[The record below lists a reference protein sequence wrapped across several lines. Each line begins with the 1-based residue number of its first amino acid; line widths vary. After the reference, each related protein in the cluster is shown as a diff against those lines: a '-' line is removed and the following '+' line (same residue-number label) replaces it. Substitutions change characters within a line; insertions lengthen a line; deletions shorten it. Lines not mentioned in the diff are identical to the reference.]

1 MSFLDREAT
10 VAPPDYN
17 RWLVPPAALAIHM
30 CIGQVYG
37 FSVFKEPMSRLLG
50 VTAPAAGDWKQSVEL
65 YWIFSAAIAILGL
78 SAAFL
83 GTWAERN
90 GPRKVSFIAAF
101 CFGGGFLVSA
111 VGVHLHNIWLIYL
124 GYGLL
129 GGIGLGLGYIAPVST
144 LVKWFP
150 DRPGLATGL
159 AIMGFGG
166 GAMVGSP
173 LSVLLMNHFHTAD
186 NVGVQNTF
194 VVMGILYFCFM
205 MFGALIIRVPAP
217 GWVPEGH
224 DPTRQ
229 KQKIVTTAD
238 VSTADAMRAPQFYLL
253 WLVLVCNTTAGIGI
267 LEQAAPMIQEMFP
280 RHFPQLPGGAKI
292 ASAAAAA
299 GFVGLISLF
308 NLLGRFFWASSS
320 DFVGRKNTVA
330 IFLGINA
337 VMFWLIP
344 VAGAAGSVLL
354 FVVLCAVIL
363 SIYGGGFSTS
373 PAYLKDLFGTK
384 NFGPIY
390 GRLLTAW
397 STAGV
402 VGPLIVNHI
411 RLQKVGQHVTGVGV
425 YADTMHLMAGLL
437 VLAFV
442 GNLFVRPVSAK
453 SAPANPD
460 SAAPQAA

>member
-1 MSFLDREAT
+1 MSILDREAT
-10 VAPPDYN
+10 VAPPNYN
-17 RWLVPPAALAIHM
+17 RWLVPPAALAIHL

-37 FSVFKEPMSRLLG
+37 FSVFKIPLTHLLG
-50 VTAPAAGDWKQSVEL
+50 ITREVKGQDWNQEQIAWV
-65 YWIFSAAIAILGL
+65 FSIAIAVLGL

-90 GPRKVSFIAAF
+90 GPRKVSFLAAF

-111 VGVHLHNIWLIYL
+111 VGVHLHSIWLIYL

-150 DRPGLATGL
+150 DRPGLATGM

-166 GAMVGSP
+166 GALVGSP
-173 LSVLLMNHFHTAD
+173 LSNILMTRFHTATD
-186 NVGVQNTF
+186 VGVQTTF
-194 VVMGILYFCFM
+194 VVMGLIYFVGIL
-205 MFGALIIRVPAP
+205 FGALIIRVPAP

-224 DPTRQ
+224 DPARQ

-238 VSTADAMRAPQFYLL
+238 VTTADAMRAPQFYLL

-267 LEQAAPMIQEMFP
+267 LEQAAPMIREIFP
-280 RHFPQLPGGAKI
+280 AHFPSAPL
-292 ASAAAAA
+292 AAAAESA
-299 GFVGLISLF
+299 KAAVGFVGVISLF

-320 DFVGRKNTVA
+320 DFVGRKGTVA
-330 IFLGINA
+330 IFLGLNA

-344 VAGAAGSVLL
+344 VAGARGSVVF
-354 FVVLCAVIL
+354 FVAICAVIL

-373 PAYLKDLFGTK
+373 PAYLKDLFGTR

-411 RLQKVGQHVTGVGV
+411 RQQKLNAGIIGVGR
-425 YADTMHLMAGLL
+425 YTETMHLMAGLL
-437 VLAFV
+437 VVAFI
-442 GNLFVRPVSAK
+442 GNLFVRPVAVK
-453 SAPANPD
+453 SAVQIAQPV
-460 SAAPQAA
+460 

>member
-10 VAPPDYN
+10 VAPLNYN

-37 FSVFKEPMSRLLG
+37 FSVFKLPLTRLLG
-50 VTAPAAGDWKQSVEL
+50 ITTRTPQDWTQEQL
-65 YWIFSAAIAILGL
+65 AWIFSIAIAVLGL

-83 GTWAERN
+83 GTWAERI

-101 CFGGGFLVSA
+101 CFGGGFLVSSL
-111 VGVHLHNIWLIYL
+111 GVHLHSLALIYL

-150 DRPGLATGL
+150 DRPGLATGM

-173 LSVLLMNHFHTAD
+173 LSVALMNHFRTPT
-186 NVGVQNTF
+186 NVGVGSTF
-194 VVMGILYFCFM
+194 IVMGVLYFCFM
-205 MFGALIIRVPAP
+205 LFGALIIRVPAP
-217 GWVPEGH
+217 GWAPAGH

-229 KQKIVTTAD
+229 TQKIVTTAD
-238 VSTADAMRAPQFYLL
+238 VPTTEAMRAPQFYLL

-280 RHFPQLPGGAKI
+280 KHFPQLPVSAKV

-320 DFVGRKNTVA
+320 DYVGRKNTVA
-330 IFLGINA
+330 IFLGVNA

-344 VAGAAGSVLL
+344 VAGLQGSVVF
-354 FVVLCAVIL
+354 FVVICAVIL

-384 NFGPIY
+384 HFGPIY

-411 RLQKVGQHVTGVGV
+411 REQKLSQHITGVEL

-437 VLAFV
+437 VVAFI
-442 GNLFVRPVSAK
+442 GNLFIRPVTAGSRL
-453 SAPANPD
+453 PI
-460 SAAPQAA
+460 PQTV

>member
-1 MSFLDREAT
+1 MSFLDRENT
-10 VAPPDYN
+10 VAPLNYN

-37 FSVFKEPMSRLLG
+37 FSVFKLPLTHLLG
-50 VTAPAAGDWKQSVEL
+50 NKTLDWNQEQIAVV
-65 YWIFSAAIAILGL
+65 FSIAIAVLGL

-90 GPRKVSFIAAF
+90 GPRKVSFLAAI
-101 CFGGGFLVSA
+101 CFGAGFLISA
-111 VGVHLHNIWLIYL
+111 VGVHLHNLWVIYL
-124 GYGLL
+124 GYGLV

-150 DRPGLATGL
+150 DRPGLATGM

-166 GAMVGSP
+166 GAMIGSP
-173 LSVLLMNHFHTAD
+173 LSVLLMKYFHTHHPSDA
-186 NVGVQNTF
+186 GVQGTF
-194 VVMGILYFCFM
+194 VVMGIIYFCFM
-205 MFGALIIRVPAP
+205 MFGAFIIRVPAP

-224 DPTRQ
+224 DPSKQT
-229 KQKIVTTAD
+229 QKIVTTAD

-267 LEQAAPMIQEMFP
+267 LEQAAPMIAEIFNG
-280 RHFPQLPGGAKI
+280 HFPQAPANAKL
-292 ASAAAAA
+292 ASDAAAA

-320 DFVGRKNTVA
+320 DYVGRKTTVA
-330 IFLGINA
+330 IFLGVNA
-337 VMFWLIP
+337 VCFWLIP
-344 VAGAAGSVLL
+344 IAGSAGSVLF
-354 FVVLCAVIL
+354 FVAVCAVIL

-402 VGPLIVNHI
+402 VGPLLVNHI
-411 RLQKVGQHVTGVGV
+411 RLQKLDAGVTGVGR
-425 YADTMHLMAGLL
+425 YTETMHLMAGLL
-437 VLAFV
+437 VVAFIA
-442 GNLFVRPVSAK
+442 NLFVRPVTTRASV
-453 SAPANPD
+453 SV
-460 SAAPQAA
+460 PQTV

>member
-10 VAPPDYN
+10 VAPPNYN

-37 FSVFKEPMSRLLG
+37 FSVFKIPLTHLLG
-50 VTAPAAGDWKQSVEL
+50 VSQAVKGQDWNQEQIAWV
-65 YWIFSAAIAILGL
+65 FSIAIAVLGL
-78 SAAFL
+78 AAAFL
-83 GTWAERN
+83 GTWAERK

-101 CFGGGFLVSA
+101 CFGGGFLVA
-111 VGVHLHNIWLIYL
+111 AAGVHLHNLWLIYL

-150 DRPGLATGL
+150 DRPGLATGM

-166 GAMVGSP
+166 GALVGSP
-173 LSVLLMNHFHTAD
+173 LSNLLMTRFHTATD
-186 NVGVQNTF
+186 VGVQSTF
-194 VVMGILYFCFM
+194 VVMGIIYFVGIL
-205 MFGALIIRVPAP
+205 FGAFIIRVPAP

-224 DPTRQ
+224 DPT
-229 KQKIVTTAD
+229 KQEQQIVPTAD
-238 VSTADAMRAPQFYLL
+238 VPTADAMRAPQFYLL

-267 LEQAAPMIQEMFP
+267 LEQAAPMIREMFP
-280 RHFPQLPGGAKI
+280 AHFPSLPAAANA
-292 ASAAAAA
+292 ASAAAAV

-308 NLLGRFFWASSS
+308 NLLGRFFWSASS

-330 IFLGINA
+330 IFLGLNA
-337 VMFWLIP
+337 IMFYLIP
-344 VAGAAGSVLL
+344 IAGAKGSVVF
-354 FVVLCAVIL
+354 FVVVCAVIL

-402 VGPLIVNHI
+402 VGPLLVNHI
-411 RLQKVGQHVTGVGV
+411 RLNKVAQGVKGVGV
-425 YADTMHLMAGLL
+425 YSDTMHLMAGLL
-437 VLAFV
+437 VVAFI
-442 GNLFVRPVSAK
+442 GNLFVRPVAVRTL
-453 SAPANPD
+453 PAV
-460 SAAPQAA
+460 AQTV

>member
-10 VAPPDYN
+10 VAPLNYN
-17 RWLVPPAALAIHM
+17 RWLVPPAALAIHL

-37 FSVFKEPMSRLLG
+37 FSVFKIPLTHLLG
-50 VTAPAAGDWKQSVEL
+50 ISQSAPGDWNQEQIAV
-65 YWIFSAAIAILGL
+65 IFSIALAVVGL
-78 SAAFL
+78 AAAFL
-83 GTWAERN
+83 GTWTERT
-90 GPRKVSFIAAF
+90 GPRKVGLIAAV
-101 CFGGGFLVSA
+101 CFGAGFLVSA
-111 VGVHLHNIWLIYL
+111 VGVHLHNRWVIYV
-124 GYGLL
+124 GYGLI
-129 GGIGLGLGYIAPVST
+129 GGIGIGLGYLAPVST

-166 GAMVGSP
+166 GAMIGSP
-173 LSVLLMNHFHTAD
+173 LSVLLMNHFRTPT
-186 NVGVQNTF
+186 NLGVEPTF
-194 VVMGILYFCFM
+194 IIMGLAYFVFM
-205 MFGALIIRVPAP
+205 LFGSLIIRVPAP
-217 GWVPEGH
+217 GWVPAGH
-224 DPTRQ
+224 DSSRQ
-229 KQKIVTTAD
+229 TQKIATVAD

-267 LEQAAPMIQEMFP
+267 LEQAAPMVQEMFP
-280 RHFPQLPGGAKI
+280 KNFPQLPLAARA

-299 GFVGLISLF
+299 GFVGVVSLF

-320 DFVGRKNTVA
+320 DYVGRKTTVA
-330 IFLGINA
+330 IFLGLNA

-344 VAGAAGSVLL
+344 IAGQAGNLL
-354 FVVLCAVIL
+354 FFVAICAVIL

-397 STAGV
+397 AAAGV
-402 VGPLIVNHI
+402 VGPRIVNHI
-411 RLQKVGQHVTGVGV
+411 RLDKIRQHVTGVNL

-437 VLAFV
+437 VVAFV
-442 GNLFVRPVSAK
+442 GNLFVRPVSAVNP
-453 SAPANPD
+453 PATT
-460 SAAPQAA
+460 ATV

>member
-1 MSFLDREAT
+1 MSFLDRENT
-10 VAPPDYN
+10 VAPPNYN

-37 FSVFKEPMSRLLG
+37 FSVFKIPLTHLLG
-50 VTAPAAGDWKQSVEL
+50 ITKELKGQDWNQEQIAWV
-65 YWIFSAAIAILGL
+65 FSIAIAVLGL

-83 GTWAERN
+83 GSWAERN
-90 GPRKVSFIAAF
+90 GPRKVSFLAAF

-111 VGVHLHNIWLIYL
+111 VGVHLHSLWLIYL

-150 DRPGLATGL
+150 DRPGLATGM

-166 GAMVGSP
+166 GALVGSP
-173 LSVLLMNHFHTAD
+173 LSNILMTRFHTAT
-186 NVGVQNTF
+186 NVGVQSTF
-194 VVMGILYFCFM
+194 VVMGILYFIGIL
-205 MFGALIIRVPAP
+205 FGAFIIRVPAP

-224 DPTRQ
+224 DPAKQ
-229 KQKIVTTAD
+229 KQKIATTAD
-238 VSTADAMRAPQFYLL
+238 VAIGDAMRAPQFYLL

-267 LEQAAPMIQEMFP
+267 LEQAAPMIREIFP
-280 RHFPQLPGGAKI
+280 SHFPALPLAADA
-292 ASAAAAA
+292 ASAKAAV
-299 GFVGLISLF
+299 GFVGVISLF

-320 DFVGRKNTVA
+320 DFIGRKSTVA

-344 VAGAAGSVLL
+344 IAGAQGSVVF

-411 RLQKVGQHVTGVGV
+411 RQQKLDAGITGVGR
-425 YADTMHLMAGLL
+425 YTDTMHLMAGLL
-437 VLAFV
+437 VVAFV
-442 GNLFVRPVSAK
+442 GNLFVRPVAVK
-453 SAPANPD
+453 N
-460 SAAPQAA
+460 AAPVAQTV

>member
-1 MSFLDREAT
+1 MSFLDREST
-10 VAPPDYN
+10 VAPPGYN

-37 FSVFKEPMSRLLG
+37 FSVFKIPLTRLIGL
-50 VTAPAAGDWKQSVEL
+50 TAESKGQDWTQEQIAWV
-65 YWIFSAAIAILGL
+65 FSIAIAVLGL

-90 GPRKVSFIAAF
+90 GPRKVSFLAAI
-101 CFGGGFLVSA
+101 CFGAGFLVSA
-111 VGVHLHNIWLIYL
+111 VGVHVHSLALIYL
-124 GYGLL
+124 GYGLI

-150 DRPGLATGL
+150 DRPGLATGM

-166 GAMVGSP
+166 GAMIGSP
-173 LSVLLMNHFHTAD
+173 LSVLLMSHFHTATD
-186 NVGVQNTF
+186 LGVQSTF
-194 VVMGILYFCFM
+194 VVMGIIYFCMM
-205 MFGALIIRVPAP
+205 MFGALIIKVPAP

-229 KQKIVTTAD
+229 TQKIATTAD
-238 VSTADAMRAPQFYLL
+238 IATADAMRAPQFYLL

-267 LEQAAPMIQEMFP
+267 LEQAAPMIREMFP
-280 RHFPQLPGGAKI
+280 KNFPSLPVSANA

-320 DFVGRKNTVA
+320 DYVGRKTTVA
-330 IFLGINA
+330 IFLGVNA

-344 VAGAAGSVLL
+344 IAGAQGSVLL
-354 FVVLCAVIL
+354 FVAVCAVIL

-402 VGPLIVNHI
+402 VGPLLVNHI
-411 RLQKVGQHVTGVGV
+411 RLQKVSQGIKGVDL

-437 VLAFV
+437 VVAFV
-442 GNLFVRPVSAK
+442 GNLFVRPVTIK
-453 SAPANPD
+453 NAPTVPQT
-460 SAAPQAA
+460 AAA

>member
-10 VAPPDYN
+10 VAPLNYN

-37 FSVFKEPMSRLLG
+37 FSVFKLPLTRLLG
-50 VTAPAAGDWKQSVEL
+50 ISQSAPGDWNQEQIAI
-65 YWIFSAAIAILGL
+65 IFSIAIAVLGL
-78 SAAFL
+78 AAAFL
-83 GTWAERN
+83 GTWAERT
-90 GPRKVSFIAAF
+90 GPRRVGLIAAV
-101 CFGGGFLVSA
+101 CFGAGFLVSA
-111 VGVHLHNIWLIYL
+111 VGVHLHNLWVIYL
-124 GYGLL
+124 GYGLI

-150 DRPGLATGL
+150 DRPGLATGM

-166 GAMVGSP
+166 GAMIASP
-173 LSVLLMNHFHTAD
+173 LSVLLMNHFRTPT
-186 NVGVQNTF
+186 NLGVETTF
-194 VVMGILYFCFM
+194 IVMGAAYFLFM
-205 MFGALIIRVPAP
+205 LFGAFIIRVPAP
-217 GWVPEGH
+217 GWAPAGH
-224 DPTRQ
+224 DPSKQTR
-229 KQKIVTTAD
+229 KIVTTAD

-267 LEQAAPMIQEMFP
+267 LEQAAPMVQEMFP
-280 RHFPQLPGGAKI
+280 KGFPQLPAAAKV

-299 GFVGLISLF
+299 GFVGVISLF

-320 DFVGRKNTVA
+320 DYVGRKTTVA
-330 IFLGINA
+330 IFLGVNA

-344 VAGAAGSVLL
+344 IAGQAGNLL
-354 FVVLCAVIL
+354 FFVAVCAVIL

-397 STAGV
+397 ATAGV

-411 RLQKVGQHVTGVGV
+411 RLDKVKQHVTGVNL

-437 VLAFV
+437 LVAFV
-442 GNLFVRPVSAK
+442 GNLFVRPVTVPST
-453 SAPANPD
+453 PAV
-460 SAAPQAA
+460 AVTV

>member
-1 MSFLDREAT
+1 MSFLDRENT
-10 VAPPDYN
+10 VAPMSYN

-37 FSVFKEPMSRLLG
+37 FSVFKKPLTQLLG
-50 VTAPAAGDWKQSVEL
+50 DKAHDWNQEQIAIV
-65 YWIFSAAIAILGL
+65 FSIAIAVLGL

-90 GPRKVSFIAAF
+90 GPRKVSFLAAI
-101 CFGGGFLVSA
+101 CFGAGFLISSF
-111 VGVHLHNIWLIYL
+111 GVHIHNLWVIYL
-124 GYGLL
+124 GYGLV

-150 DRPGLATGL
+150 DRPGLATGM

-166 GAMVGSP
+166 GAMIGSP
-173 LSVLLMNHFHTAD
+173 LSVLLMNHFHAQNPSD
-186 NVGVQNTF
+186 VGVQGTF
-194 VVMGILYFCFM
+194 IVLGILYFCLM
-205 MFGALIIRVPAP
+205 MFGAFIIRVPAP

-224 DPTRQ
+224 DPSKQ
-229 KQKIVTTAD
+229 KQKIATVAD

-267 LEQAAPMIQEMFP
+267 LEQAAPMIAEIFP
-280 RHFPQLPGGAKI
+280 GHFPQGPATAKT
-292 ASAAAAA
+292 ASDAAAA

-320 DFVGRKNTVA
+320 DYIGRKATVA
-330 IFLGINA
+330 IFLGVNA
-337 VMFWLIP
+337 VMFFLIP
-344 VAGAAGSVLL
+344 TAGAMGSVLL
-354 FVVLCAVIL
+354 FVMVCAVIL
-363 SIYGGGFSTS
+363 SIYGGGFSTA
-373 PAYLKDLFGTK
+373 PAYLKDLFGVK

-411 RLQKVGQHVTGVGV
+411 RQGKIDQKITGVGA
-425 YADTMHLMAGLL
+425 YTDTMYLMAGLL
-437 VLAFV
+437 VVAFI
-442 GNLFVRPVSAK
+442 GNLFVRPVT
-453 SAPANPD
+453 PITTTANT
-460 SAAPQAA
+460 AAA

>member
-1 MSFLDREAT
+1 MSFLDRENT
-10 VAPPDYN
+10 VASPGYN

-37 FSVFKEPMSRLLG
+37 FSVFKEPLSRLLG
-50 VTAPAAGDWKQSVEL
+50 VTAPVAGDWKQSVEL

-111 VGVHLHNIWLIYL
+111 LGVHLHAIWLIYL

-150 DRPGLATGL
+150 DRPGLATGM

-173 LSVLLMNHFHTAD
+173 LAVLLMNHFHSATD
-186 NVGVQNTF
+186 VGVQNTF
-194 VVMGILYFCFM
+194 VVMGSVYFCFM
-205 MFGALIIRVPAP
+205 LFGALIIRVPAP
-217 GWVPEGH
+217 GWVPAKH
-224 DPTRQ
+224 DPARP
-229 KQKIVTTAD
+229 KQNIVTTAD
-238 VSTADAMRAPQFYLL
+238 VATADAMRAPQFYLL
-253 WLVLVCNTTAGIGI
+253 WVVLLCNTTAGIGI

-280 RHFPQLPGGAKI
+280 RHFAQLPPPAKI

-299 GFVGLISLF
+299 GFVGLIGLF

-320 DFVGRKNTVA
+320 DFVGRQNTVA

-337 VMFWLIP
+337 IMFWLIP
-344 VAGAAGSVLL
+344 VAGAAGSVLM
-354 FVVLCAVIL
+354 FVVVCAVIL

-373 PAYLKDLFGTK
+373 PAYLKDLFGPK

-390 GRLLTAW
+390 GRLLIAW

-402 VGPLIVNHI
+402 VGPLLVNHI
-411 RLQKVGQHVTGVGV
+411 RLYKLGQKSSGVGV

-437 VLAFV
+437 VVAFIA
-442 GNLFVRPVSAK
+442 NLFIRPVVVRT
-453 SAPANPD
+453 
-460 SAAPQAA
+460 AATA

>member
-1 MSFLDREAT
+1 MSFLDRENT
-10 VAPPDYN
+10 VAAPGYN

-50 VTAPAAGDWKQSVEL
+50 ITAPVAGDWKQSVEL

-111 VGVHLHNIWLIYL
+111 LGVHRHEIWLIYL
-124 GYGLL
+124 GYGVL

-150 DRPGLATGL
+150 DRPGLATGM

-173 LSVLLMNHFHTAD
+173 LAVLLMNHFHSAT

-194 VVMGILYFCFM
+194 VVMGLVYFCFM
-205 MFGALIIRVPAP
+205 LFGALIIRVPAP
-217 GWVPEGH
+217 GWVPARP
-224 DPTRQ
+224 DSTAQ
-229 KQKIVTTAD
+229 KQKIVAAPD
-238 VSTADAMRAPQFYLL
+238 VATGDAMRAPQFYLL
-253 WLVLVCNTTAGIGI
+253 WVVLVCNTTAGIGI

-280 RHFPQLPGGAKI
+280 RHFAQVPPAAKI

-299 GFVGLISLF
+299 GFVGLIGLF

-330 IFLGINA
+330 IFLGLNA
-337 VMFWLIP
+337 IMFWLIP
-344 VAGAAGSVLL
+344 VAGAAGSVLM
-354 FVVLCAVIL
+354 FVILCAVIL

-390 GRLLTAW
+390 GRLLIAW

-402 VGPLIVNHI
+402 VGPLLVNHI
-411 RLQKVGQHVTGVGV
+411 RLLKISQKISGVGV

-437 VLAFV
+437 VVAFMA
-442 GNLFVRPVSAK
+442 NLFIRPVVVVRPGVS
-453 SAPANPD
+453 
-460 SAAPQAA
+460 

>member
-1 MSFLDREAT
+1 MSFLDREAS
-10 VAPPDYN
+10 VAPANYN

-37 FSVFKEPMSRLLG
+37 FSVFKIPLTHLLG
-50 VTAPAAGDWKQSVEL
+50 VTKQIKGQDWDQEQIAWV
-65 YWIFSAAIAILGL
+65 FSIAIAVLGL
-78 SAAFL
+78 AAAFL

-111 VGVHLHNIWLIYL
+111 VGVHLHSIWLIYL

-150 DRPGLATGL
+150 DRPGLATGM

-166 GAMVGSP
+166 GALVGSP
-173 LSVLLMNHFHTAD
+173 LSNSLMLHFRTPTS
-186 NVGVQNTF
+186 VGVQSTF
-194 VVMGILYFCFM
+194 VVMGIIYF
-205 MFGALIIRVPAP
+205 FGILFGTLIIRVPPP
-217 GWVPEGH
+217 GWVPAGH
-224 DPTRQ
+224 DPSRQQKTRL
-229 KQKIVTTAD
+229 INTVDVT
-238 VSTADAMRAPQFYLL
+238 TADAMRAPQFYLL

-267 LEQAAPMIQEMFP
+267 LEQASPMIQEMFP
-280 RHFPQLPGGAKI
+280 ARFPQAP
-292 ASAAAAA
+292 ASAVVASVAAAG

-320 DFVGRKNTVA
+320 DYVGRKNTVA
-330 IFLGINA
+330 IFLGLNA

-344 VAGAAGSVLL
+344 IAGAQGSVVF
-354 FVVLCAVIL
+354 FVCICAVVL
-363 SIYGGGFSTS
+363 SIYGGGFSTA

-402 VGPLIVNHI
+402 VGPLLVNHI
-411 RLQKVGQHVTGVGV
+411 RKQKIDQHITGVGV
-425 YADTMHLMAGLL
+425 YAETMHLMAGLL
-437 VLAFV
+437 AIAFI
-442 GNLFVRPVSAK
+442 GNLFVRPVAG
-453 SAPANPD
+453 ATLP
-460 SAAPQAA
+460 SAAAKE

>member
-1 MSFLDREAT
+1 MSFLDRENT
-10 VAPPDYN
+10 VAPLNYN

-50 VTAPAAGDWKQSVEL
+50 ITAPVAGDWRQSVEL
-65 YWIFSAAIAILGL
+65 YWIFSVAIAILGL

-111 VGVHLHNIWLIYL
+111 VGVHLHSIWLVYL

-150 DRPGLATGL
+150 DRPGLATGM

-166 GAMVGSP
+166 GALVGSP
-173 LSVLLMNHFHTAD
+173 LSNLLMNRFHTPTD
-186 NVGVQNTF
+186 VGVQSTF
-194 VVMGILYFCFM
+194 VVMGILYFCMM
-205 MFGALIIRVPAP
+205 MFGALIIKVPAP

-224 DPTRQ
+224 DPTKQ

-238 VSTADAMRAPQFYLL
+238 VATADAMRAPQFYLL
-253 WLVLVCNTTAGIGI
+253 WLVLLCNTTAGIGI
-267 LEQAAPMIQEMFP
+267 IEQAAPMIQEMFP
-280 RHFPQLPGGAKI
+280 KQFPQIPAAAKA
-292 ASAAAAA
+292 ASAAAAV
-299 GFVGLISLF
+299 GFVGINGLF

-320 DFVGRKNTVA
+320 DFVGRKTTVA
-330 IFLGINA
+330 IFLGVNA
-337 VMFWLIP
+337 LMFWLIP
-344 VAGAAGSVLL
+344 VAGTSGSVLL
-354 FVVLCAVIL
+354 FVIVCAVIL

-397 STAGV
+397 STAGII
-402 VGPLIVNHI
+402 GPLIVNHI
-411 RLQKVGQHVTGVGV
+411 RLDKVKQGIAGVGV

-437 VLAFV
+437 VVAFV
-442 GNLFVRPVSAK
+442 GNLFVRPVTV
-453 SAPANPD
+453 NT
-460 SAAPQAA
+460 AAPVAQTV

>member
-1 MSFLDREAT
+1 MSLLDREAT
-10 VAPPDYN
+10 VAPLNYN

-37 FSVFKEPMSRLLG
+37 FSVFKLPLTRLLG
-50 VTAPAAGDWKQSVEL
+50 ISQSAPGDWNQEQIAWV
-65 YWIFSAAIAILGL
+65 FSIAIAVLGL
-78 SAAFL
+78 AAAFL
-83 GTWAERN
+83 GTWAERT
-90 GPRKVSFIAAF
+90 GPRKVGLIAAF
-101 CFGGGFLVSA
+101 CFGGGFLVSSF
-111 VGVHLHNIWLIYL
+111 GVHMHSLLLIYL

-150 DRPGLATGL
+150 DRPGLATGM

-173 LSVLLMNHFHTAD
+173 LSVLLMNHFRTTT
-186 NVGVQNTF
+186 NLGVETTF
-194 VVMGILYFCFM
+194 IVMGVIYFVFM
-205 MFGALIIRVPAP
+205 LFGSFIIRVPAP
-217 GWVPEGH
+217 GWAPAGH
-224 DPTRQ
+224 DPSKQT
-229 KQKIVTTAD
+229 QKIVTTAD

-267 LEQAAPMIQEMFP
+267 LEQAAPMVQEMFP
-280 RHFPQLPGGAKI
+280 KSFPQLPAAAKV

-299 GFVGLISLF
+299 GFVGVISLF

-320 DFVGRKNTVA
+320 DYVGRKATVA
-330 IFLGINA
+330 IFLGVNA

-344 VAGAAGSVLL
+344 MAGQAGSVLF
-354 FVVLCAVIL
+354 FVVVCAVIL

-411 RLQKVGQHVTGVGV
+411 RLDKVHQRITGVNL

-437 VLAFV
+437 VVAFI
-442 GNLFVRPVSAK
+442 GNLFVHPVNVANMPVSTVT
-453 SAPANPD
+453 S
-460 SAAPQAA
+460 

>member
-10 VAPPDYN
+10 VAPLNYN

-37 FSVFKEPMSRLLG
+37 FSVFKIPLTHLLG
-50 VTAPAAGDWKQSVEL
+50 VTQELKGQDWNQEQIAWV
-65 YWIFSAAIAILGL
+65 FSIAIAVLGL
-78 SAAFL
+78 AAAFL

-111 VGVHLHNIWLIYL
+111 VGVHLHNLWLIYL

-150 DRPGLATGL
+150 DRPGLATGM

-166 GAMVGSP
+166 GALVGSP
-173 LSVLLMNHFHTAD
+173 LSNLLMTRFHTAT
-186 NVGVQNTF
+186 NVGVQSTF
-194 VVMGILYFCFM
+194 VVMGIIYFVGIL
-205 MFGALIIRVPAP
+205 FGAFIIRVPAQ

-224 DPTRQ
+224 DPTKQ

-238 VSTADAMRAPQFYLL
+238 VLTADAMRSPQFYLL

-267 LEQAAPMIQEMFP
+267 LEQAAPMIREMFP
-280 RHFPQLPGGAKI
+280 AQFPAVPAAANA
-292 ASAAAAA
+292 ASAAAAV
-299 GFVGLISLF
+299 GFVGTISLF
-308 NLLGRFFWASSS
+308 NLLGRFFWSASS
-320 DFVGRKNTVA
+320 DFVGRKSTVA

-337 VMFWLIP
+337 LMFYLIP
-344 VAGAAGSVLL
+344 IAGAKGSVVF
-354 FVVLCAVIL
+354 FVAVCAVIL

-402 VGPLIVNHI
+402 VGPLLVNHI
-411 RLQKVGQHVTGVGV
+411 RLNKVAQGVKGVGV
-425 YADTMHLMAGLL
+425 YSDTMHLMAGLL
-437 VLAFV
+437 VVAFI
-442 GNLFVRPVSAK
+442 GNLFVRPVTVKALS
-453 SAPANPD
+453 PV
-460 SAAPQAA
+460 PQPV